1 MFSGEEEEGLVTG
14 MEKDEKPTTRVL
26 LCLAASA
33 HWAKSASIRISEP
46 MSSTH
51 NHSSS
56 YQFYQDWCHQIFFS
70 RQYAKYFLSKIQN
83 VCNSFSFKATELV
96 LQNGVEFNQKSKY
109 KLLNGLTVHDG
120 TNATNSGAQDGLW
133 PEIANCA
140 V

>member
-109 KLLNGLTVHDG
+109 KLLNGT
-120 TNATNSGAQDGLW
+120 
-133 PEIANCA
+133 
-140 V
+140 